1 MPTKL
6 KILLILAA
14 LLLGSA
20 QTIVRL
26 QSLMI
31 PELQIFG
38 LASYTVL
45 LDICLLGIFSAAFIP
60 VAIVR

>member
-60 VAIVR
+60 VPIVR